1 MNTGLADKRRFV
13 LVLGCLT
20 GMAAVTID
28 LSLPAFP
35 AMVRELAT
43 NMSTG
48 QQVVGLFMAGIAIGQ
63 IPSGLISDR
72 VGRIPV
78 LYGGIVI
85 FTAAGLAAAVT
96 DSIELLL
103 LARFVQGIGGSVGV
117 VISRAIVRDISSGA
131 QAARLM
137 SVMVMIFTAAPMLAP
152 MVGAFLVFEWG
163 WRAPFFAVVVF
174 GVLVL
179 LGVNTAL
186 QETHTPTRREHP
198 VRQLLMSF
206 KEFFS
211 HRRSRFGVLLVI
223 FPAAGFITMITGSS
237 AIVIEIYGFPVQYF
251 GFIFACSGLAVL
263 AGSTISRHMVVEH
276 GMMRMLGIGSML
288 IGISA
293 IQMLLMAWIG
303 HASFW
308 WFWGS
313 ACLYMLGTG
322 FLLPNATA
330 LALDPVPRIAGVAS
344 SIVGSMQT
352 ISMAVGSLG
361 SSAMYDGTIRN
372 VASMMGIFGTATA
385 IAFMLRHLVLGSD
398 RNASEEVVRPDH

>member
-48 QQVVGLFMAGIAIGQ
+48 QQVVGLFMAGIALGQ

-72 VGRIPV
+72 VGRMPV
-78 LYGGIVI
+78 LYGGIGI
-85 FTAAGLAAAVT
+85 FTVAGIAAAVT

-117 VISRAIVRDISSGA
+117 VISRAIVRDISSGT

-137 SVMVMIFTAAPMLAP
+137 SAMVMIFTAAPMLAP
-152 MVGAFLVFEWG
+152 MIGGFLVFQWG
-163 WRAPFFAVVVF
+163 WRAPFVAVVVF

-198 VRQLLMSF
+198 VRQLIMSF

-237 AIVIEIYGFPVQYF
+237 AIVIEIYGFPVHYF
-251 GFIFACSGLAVL
+251 GFIFALSGFAVL
-263 AGSTISRHMVVEH
+263 AGSTISRLMVVEH
-276 GMMRMLGIGSML
+276 GMMRMLGIGSWI
-288 IGISA
+288 IGVSA
-293 IQMLLMAWIG
+293 VQMLVMAWIG
-303 HASFW
+303 QASFL

-313 ACLYMLGTG
+313 SCLFMFGTG

-330 LALDPVPRIAGVAS
+330 LALDPVPGIAGVAS
-344 SIVGSMQT
+344 SIIGSMQT
-352 ISMAVGSLG
+352 LSMAAGSLA
-361 SSAMYDGTIRN
+361 SSAIYDGTIRN
-372 VASMMGIFGTATA
+372 VAIFMGTFGTATA
-385 IAFMLRHLVLGSD
+385 ITYLLRHLVLGSNPD
-398 RNASEEVVRPDH
+398 ASEEVVRPDH